1 MHKVLFTIGFA
12 CQIFYFGS
20 RYGVKLEKDI
30 TEAILCVG
38 AILALASFA
47 LY

>member
-20 RYGVKLEKDI
+20 HYGVKLEKDI
-30 TEAILCVG
+30 TEVIYGIGV
-38 AILALASFA
+38 ILALVSFA

>member
-1 MHKVLFTIGFA
+1 MYKVLFTIGFA

-30 TEAILCVG
+30 TEVIYCVG
-38 AILALASFA
+38 VVLALASFA
-47 LY
+47 LF